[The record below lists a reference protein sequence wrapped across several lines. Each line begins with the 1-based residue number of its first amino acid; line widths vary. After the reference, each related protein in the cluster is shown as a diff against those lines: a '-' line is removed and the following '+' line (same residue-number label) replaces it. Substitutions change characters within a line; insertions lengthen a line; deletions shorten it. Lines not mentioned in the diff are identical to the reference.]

1 MAIQP
6 GIAPSMR
13 TSTRLPLHRG
23 AEPIREGAPI
33 AISYAPSSLN
43 IGARQAPVGGA
54 GRSTMNDTIKLPEDC
69 TDMREVRRGVDAT
82 DRELMKLLER
92 RFGYMRAAARIKTDR
107 NVVRDEARK
116 QEVIENARA
125 DAEDRRLP
133 FERIASIWDA
143 LVETS
148 IDYELDTWDR
158 LRRTD

>member
-69 TDMREVRRGVDAT
+69 TDMRDVRRGVDAT

-92 RFGYMRAAARIKTDR
+92 RFGYMRAAARIKIDR

-116 QEVIENARA
+116 QEVIRNARDEA
-125 DAEDRRLP
+125 EVAGLPSDA
-133 FERIASIWDA
+133 IATLWGD

-148 IDYELDTWDR
+148 IAYELQEWDR
-158 LRRTD
+158 LRS

>member
-1 MAIQP
+1 
-6 GIAPSMR
+6 
-13 TSTRLPLHRG
+13 
-23 AEPIREGAPI
+23 
-33 AISYAPSSLN
+33 
-43 IGARQAPVGGA
+43 GARQVPVGGA

-69 TDMREVRRGVDAT
+69 TDMRDVRRGVDAT